1 MMDTEYFVQTTPDG
15 KKELS
20 EEAMKTVSET
30 PCNLEA
36 LYDGADPFET
46 KF

>member
-1 MMDTEYFVQTTPDG
+1 METEYFVQTTPDG

-20 EEAMKTVSET
+20 EEVMKIVNET

-36 LYDGADPFET
+36 LYDGADPFEE